1 MIMSIFFLLG
11 AFRTFYYVIWEAAE
25 RKTATAWRVMFG
37 LLGLAEPLLAFY
49 LSPFSAVLRN
59 LEELETVY
67 HYLIRAVVVIFLILG
82 WTESKNLESKT
93 QRKVKSYMLRVYIAL
108 LIYLALKYL

>member
-37 LLGLAEPLLAFY
+37 LLGMAELLLAFY

-93 QRKVKSYMLRVYIAL
+93 
-108 LIYLALKYL
+108 

>member
-25 RKTATAWRVMFG
+25 RKTAAWRVMFG
-37 LLGLAEPLLAFY
+37 LLGLTELLLAFY

-82 WTESKNLESKT
+82 WNESKNLESRT

>member
-11 AFRTFYYVIWEAAE
+11 AFRMFYYVIWEAAE
-25 RKTATAWRVMFG
+25 RKTAAWRVMFG
-37 LLGLAEPLLAFY
+37 LLGLTELLLAFY

-82 WTESKNLESKT
+82 WSESKNLESRT